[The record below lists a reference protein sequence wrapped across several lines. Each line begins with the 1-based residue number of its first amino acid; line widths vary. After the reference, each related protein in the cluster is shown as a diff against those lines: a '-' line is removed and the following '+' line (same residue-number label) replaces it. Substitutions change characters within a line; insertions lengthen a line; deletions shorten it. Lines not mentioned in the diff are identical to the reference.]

1 MKRNIAILLTILL
14 LLPTLVFSAFAADPT
29 PRDINEYLTIHYDF
43 KGNDTRTQFA
53 DKATAGSS
61 KDNLAFDGTTATAL
75 NYYSISNGVITTTGA
90 YDVVPVA
97 SANSADLLESNVGS
111 GTWFIRCKA
120 TAATPLI
127 DFRHCAQQS
136 TLNRVF
142 YLALNDAGNIVIE
155 AKSGAVGATHVQT
168 ALTYFTYDYGS
179 APWLNLAAVRKLV
192 DGKYWY
198 YLYVSTGDSPLEP
211 LTTNGSWQVR
221 FSFDATEESGLA
233 SAENIN
239 MALFNQAFTN
249 WKTIPGVSIDDV
261 RYYSTDLTTAEL
273 ATVVGSVIDSSDPE
287 TPSEPPADTEPPT
300 EESTDTPQKP
310 NEPETEPPQME
321 TVDPD
326 SGGIPTTPKL
336 PETTSEEPT
345 PTLPLPDDLDVE
357 PNTTDADNETEA
369 GCSTTLN
376 SVFVICIL
384 LGIACPVVFKQ
395 KESRN

>member
-1 MKRNIAILLTILL
+1 MKKKIALL
-14 LLPTLVFSAFAADPT
+14 LAVFFVLTVASIPVTAAT
-29 PRDINEYLTIHYDF
+29 SRDINEYLTIHYDF
-43 KGNDTRTQFA
+43 EGNDTKTQFA

-97 SANSADLLESNVGS
+97 SANSADLLESNVGN
-111 GTWFIRCKA
+111 GTWFIRCKT

-136 TLNRVF
+136 TQNRLF

-155 AKSGAVGATHVQT
+155 AKSGAAGATHVQT
-168 ALTYFTYDYGS
+168 ALTYFTYDYGA

-192 DGKYWY
+192 DGTYWY

-221 FSFDATEESGLA
+221 FSFNATEESGLA

-261 RYYSTDLTTAEL
+261 RYYNTDLTTAEL
-273 ATVVGSVIDSSDPE
+273 ATVVDSAIAPSVSDPQP
-287 TPSEPPADTEPPT
+287 TPPAETEPPT
-300 EESTDTPQKP
+300 EESTDTPQIPDK
-310 NEPETEPPQME
+310 PETEPPQME
-321 TVDPD
+321 TVNPD
-326 SGGIPTTPKL
+326 SGGTPTTPK
-336 PETTSEEPT
+336 PVEETTEAPT
-345 PTLPLPDDLDVE
+345 PTLAFPDDYERE
-357 PNTTDADNETEA
+357 PQASESASTDSEK
-369 GCSTTLN
+369 GCNAATDHGWGIWILFGIVVSLAMKRKKSTN
-376 SVFVICIL
+376 
-384 LGIACPVVFKQ
+384 
-395 KESRN
+395 

>member
-1 MKRNIAILLTILL
+1 MKKKIALL
-14 LLPTLVFSAFAADPT
+14 LAVFFVLTVASIPVTAAT
-29 PRDINEYLTIHYDF
+29 SRDINEYLTIHYDF
-43 KGNDTRTQFA
+43 EGNDTKTQFA

-61 KDNLAFDGTTATAL
+61 KDNLAFDGTTSTAL

-97 SANSADLLESNVGS
+97 SANFADLLESNVGS

-155 AKSGAVGATHVQT
+155 AKSGATGATHVQT

-192 DGKYWY
+192 DGTYWY

-221 FSFDATEESGLA
+221 FSFNATEESGLA

-261 RYYSTDLTTAEL
+261 RYYNTDLTTAEL
-273 ATVVGSVIDSSDPE
+273 ATVVGSIIDSSGSE
-287 TPSEPPADTEPPT
+287 TPSEPPADTDPPT
-300 EESTDTPQKP
+300 EESTDTPQEP
-310 NEPETEPPQME
+310 NEPETEPSQME

-326 SGGIPTTPKL
+326 SGGMPTTPKL
-336 PETTSEEPT
+336 PETTAEDPT
-345 PTLPLPDDLDVE
+345 PTLPLPDDLDAE
-357 PNTTDADNETEA
+357 PTATDADNETEA
-369 GCSTTLN
+369 GCSTTLD
-376 SVFVICIL
+376 SILIICL
-384 LGIACPVVFKQ
+384 LFGIAGGVVFKQ